1 MKPFHICI
9 TSAGRRVEL
18 INSLRSDA
26 QSLGIEIRL
35 TALDSNPA
43 LSAACQKA
51 DQCFSVPRCAEPDYI
66 TRLSKICSEDAVDL
80 LVPTIDTELPFL
92 SKEQR
97 FFAEKGCKIV
107 ISEGEAVKVARDKLL
122 TAKVLTA
129 QKIPSPSTALLS
141 DVYAEKV
148 SIPFPAVLKRIDGSS
163 SIGLHFVTSLD
174 EARALKLDGKAYV
187 AQEKCVGPEYTVNC
201 FVDQKGALRAAV
213 PHRRIETRSGEVSK
227 GVTERRDDL
236 HKLAEQIVVA
246 LPGLRGPF
254 CFQVILT
261 ESGPKV
267 FEINARFGGGYPLA
281 HAAGATFGK
290 WLIEEAIG
298 LPSTAHNNWQEG
310 LLMLRYDAAIFKALR
325 A

>member
-1 MKPFHICI
+1 MKSLTICI

-18 INSLRSDA
+18 INSLRRDA
-26 QSLGIEIRL
+26 ETLNISLRTI
-35 TALDSNPA
+35 AVDSNPQ
-43 LSAACQKA
+43 LSAACQIA
-51 DQCFSVPRCAEPDYI
+51 DSCYIVPHCNKPDYI
-66 TRLSKICSEDAVDL
+66 STISRICSENKVNM
-80 LVPTIDTELPFL
+80 VIPTIDTELLILAENQSVL
-92 SKEQR
+92 SKYR
-97 FFAEKGCKIV
+97 CKIV
-107 ISEGEAVKVARDKLL
+107 VSEVEAVKVARDKLF

-129 QKIPSPSTALLS
+129 QKIPSPVTALLS
-141 DVYAEKV
+141 DVDAGKV

-163 SIGLHFVTSLD
+163 SIGLHFATSLD
-174 EARALKLDGKAYV
+174 EARALRLDGEAYV
-187 AQEKCVGPEYTVNC
+187 AQEKCIGPEYTVNC

-261 ESGPKV
+261 ENGPKV

-298 LPSTAHNNWQEG
+298 FPSTAHNNWQEG
-310 LLMLRYDAAIFKALR
+310 LLMLRYDAAIFKTYA
-325 A
+325 